1 MLHFVQSAGLLN
13 ELAKGPA
20 EVTVV
25 LALLHSALLA
35 KGPAEVTVVLALLH
49 SALSYVPVYIWSF
62 QLGGQRP
69 AVCSDGKCL
78 YKAY

>member
-1 MLHFVQSAGLLN
+1 MLHFVHRAGLLN

-62 QLGGQRP
+62 
-69 AVCSDGKCL
+69 
-78 YKAY
+78 